1 MHFFAAVMV
10 PFYTDW
16 GGLKLSQILFLNS
29 WFMLWNFIL
38 EVPTGTIA
46 DFLGRKF
53 SLALGC
59 VMAAG
64 AALLYVSQPNF
75 YIFLAAE
82 FVFAIAYTLHSGADE
97 ALAYDSLKVIGAE
110 TTSKSVLSAME
121 SFKLAGIIIATIT
134 GGFIASQ
141 FGPDTTMKAYA
152 IPACIA
158 FLLAMSLKEPPPENE
173 IVEKKY
179 YFKILR
185 DGTAVFTSNKILL
198 ILTLE
203 LSLTNAFAWGIIW
216 LFQPLLTAAGLA
228 IKYFGIVHALSAL
241 GQIILLSNLQ
251 RVESWIGSKRKLLL
265 IMAMTAGLAFI
276 SLAFVKSIFAVAF
289 AIIVSFTFSLPRI
302 PIFSSYMNKFI
313 PSDKR
318 ATILSLT
325 SMLRTL
331 AIVIIN
337 PIIGFLADWS
347 IFYTMMIL
355 GGLILFSTFFSRIE
369 EKHLID

>member
-1 MHFFAAVMV
+1 MLFWMHFFAAVMV

-179 YFKILR
+179 YFKFCVMVLR
-185 DGTAVFTSNKILL
+185 FL
-198 ILTLE
+198 
-203 LSLTNAFAWGIIW
+203 
-216 LFQPLLTAAGLA
+216 QA
-228 IKYFGIVHALSAL
+228 IKFYSY
-241 GQIILLSNLQ
+241 LL
-251 RVESWIGSKRKLLL
+251 
-265 IMAMTAGLAFI
+265 
-276 SLAFVKSIFAVAF
+276 
-289 AIIVSFTFSLPRI
+289 
-302 PIFSSYMNKFI
+302 
-313 PSDKR
+313 
-318 ATILSLT
+318 
-325 SMLRTL
+325 
-331 AIVIIN
+331 
-337 PIIGFLADWS
+337 
-347 IFYTMMIL
+347 
-355 GGLILFSTFFSRIE
+355 
-369 EKHLID
+369 